1 MPFVLLI
8 IGLYLLAAGVRATQ
22 DTAFALIKG
31 DFTGTDNFIYWL
43 GAILIIGA
51 IGYITKLKPISTAL
65 LVLVIVVLFLK
76 KGNASGLGGGFFT
89 QFASALGTTGSNAAS
104 STSPITLA
112 QAQQNVT
119 NFRGAILNNIA
130 NDPVNTSSPQT
141 P

>member
-8 IGLYLLAAGVRATQ
+8 VGVYLVTAGIRGTQ
-22 DTAFALIKG
+22 DTAFSLIKG

-43 GAILIIGA
+43 AALLIIGA
-51 IGYITKLKPISTAL
+51 LGYIPKVKPISTAL

-76 KGNASGLGGGFFT
+76 KGNTQGLGGGFFT
-89 QFASALGTTGSNAAS
+89 QFTNALGTTGSNANG
-104 STSPITLA
+104 TTPVTLA
-112 QAQQNVT
+112 SATATVNSLKT
-119 NFRGAILNNIA
+119 AILNNIA

>member
-8 IGLYLLAAGVRATQ
+8 IGVVLVIAGVRATQ
-22 DTAFALIKG
+22 DTLFGLVKG

-51 IGYITKLKPISTAL
+51 LGYIPKVKPISTAL

-76 KGNASGLGGGFFT
+76 KGNASGLGGGFFSQLT
-89 QFASALGTTGSNAAS
+89 SALGTTGSS
-104 STSPITLA
+104 QGSTSTIA
-112 QAQQNVT
+112 QAQT
-119 NFRGAILNNIA
+119 NITNLKQAILTNIA
-130 NDPVNTSSPQT
+130 GDPVNTSSPQT

>member
-8 IGLYLLAAGVRATQ
+8 IGMVLLISGVRATQ
-22 DTAFALIKG
+22 DTLFSLVKG

-51 IGYITKLKPISTAL
+51 IGYIPKVKPISTAL

-76 KGNASGLGGGFFT
+76 KGDAKGLGGGFFSQLT
-89 QFASALGTTGSNAAS
+89 NALGTTGNSNGS
-104 STSPITLA
+104 GLTLA
-112 QAQQNVT
+112 SATAAVNASKAAVL
-119 NFRGAILNNIA
+119 ANITG
-130 NDPVNTSSPQT
+130 DPVNTSSPQI